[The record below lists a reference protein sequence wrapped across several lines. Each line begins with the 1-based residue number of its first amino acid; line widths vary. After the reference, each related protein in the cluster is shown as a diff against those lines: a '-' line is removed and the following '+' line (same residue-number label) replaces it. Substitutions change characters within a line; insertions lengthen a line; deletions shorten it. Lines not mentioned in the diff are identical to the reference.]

1 MVQTMSKSLEVVS
14 KSVDTM
20 NTSLTNVIGRQRDSD
35 NQLQAL
41 NLAVTR
47 LEKTSP
53 SSGLPDNTSHNNCNG
68 HRGGGGGG
76 GRGGRNDGD
85 GGGGRGGG

>member
-1 MVQTMSKSLEVVS
+1 MSKSLEVVS

-20 NTSLTNVIGRQRDSD
+20 NTSLTNVIGRGRQQDSD

-41 NLAVTR
+41 TLVVTR

-85 GGGGRGGG
+85 GGGGG